1 MTVDECIDAYKKMMR
16 QIFEKKENR
25 SVFKRLGG
33 VTPQFSSKELENAIK
48 QVLRSRGVNAEEKF
62 ETKGGKCKLP
72 ALATSAAPTY
82 FSPIAISSSHFIDG
96 ALGANNP
103 CLELEEEA
111 TDLWCEETGHLQPL
125 VKCFVSIGTGNPGVR
140 SVSDK
145 GWKYFVET
153 LAKEATE
160 TEATNQKWLG
170 RWRDAVEKG
179 RAFRFN
185 VDHGLEG
192 VGLAEWKEGD
202 LLESTAATYLGKR
215 GTIGDVRACVENLRA
230 KEYEPTVE
238 FTNFLKQQAKV
249 QDGQRSPAQAKATPT
264 EIAEL
269 ISLGTSS
276 LRKNPP
282 NLPQA
287 YINLTTALSFLRAD
301 PATPPKNVSRL
312 CQKLTQTS
320 LLLSM
325 SARSGTKR
333 KQHADQAREYAD
345 KALENAK
352 MADDECM
359 VAQAEFMGACVGV
372 WKVFVNGGSIEKR
385 EVVEVL
391 LGQRLDELR
400 AFEGTV
406 GVRAYEEMAGTY
418 LGYLRKM

>member
-1 MTVDECIDAYKKMMR
+1 MGRFVCTRFQK
-16 QIFEKKENR
+16 
-25 SVFKRLGG
+25 
-33 VTPQFSSKELENAIK
+33 TNATTR
-48 QVLRSRGVNAEEKF
+48 LRSYRTPTHTSLNPTILEA
-62 ETKGGKCKLP
+62 

-82 FSPIAISSSHFIDG
+82 FSPTSISSSHFIDG

-153 LAKEATE
+153 LAKEASE

-230 KEYEPTVE
+230 KEC
-238 FTNFLKQQAKV
+238 
-249 QDGQRSPAQAKATPT
+249 R
-264 EIAEL
+264 
-269 ISLGTSS
+269 
-276 LRKNPP
+276 
-282 NLPQA
+282 
-287 YINLTTALSFLRAD
+287 
-301 PATPPKNVSRL
+301 
-312 CQKLTQTS
+312 
-320 LLLSM
+320 
-325 SARSGTKR
+325 
-333 KQHADQAREYAD
+333 
-345 KALENAK
+345 
-352 MADDECM
+352 
-359 VAQAEFMGACVGV
+359 
-372 WKVFVNGGSIEKR
+372 
-385 EVVEVL
+385 
-391 LGQRLDELR
+391 
-400 AFEGTV
+400 
-406 GVRAYEEMAGTY
+406 
-418 LGYLRKM
+418 